1 MPLNIEWNRNIDK
14 LEMANKRAR
23 VYCKNGNIYEGI
35 GLIACQGNDE
45 NDEDVD
51 GVLFKLDNG
60 KDIIL
65 IEDEIEKIEF
75 LD

>member
-1 MPLNIEWNRNIDK
+1 MPLNIKWNRNIDK
-14 LEMANKRAR
+14 LEMTNKCAR
-23 VYCKNGNIYEGI
+23 VYCKNGEIYQGK
-35 GLIACQGNDE
+35 GLIACQGNDK

-51 GVLFKLDNG
+51 GVLFELENG